1 MNLLKLS
8 WKNLLF
14 KPGEMILSLILFAL
28 GVGLISFLLLL
39 DHQVQDKFEKNLAGI
54 DLVVGAKGS
63 PLQLILNSMYHID
76 APTGNIELK
85 AAKPFLNPKNPL
97 IAEAVPLS
105 LGDSYRGYRILGTT
119 HDFLELY
126 QAQVAEGR
134 LWADHFEVVLGAT
147 VAEKLDLT
155 LGDEFKSTHGFI
167 EDEQMEHDHSSD
179 FKVTGIL
186 EATGSVAD
194 QLIITSV
201 PTYWHVHGSELTE
214 GEEGIEEDNGHVHH
228 DHDHNHEHDHDDHQ
242 HEHSNVYLSSQELIE
257 AEDER
262 EITSLLLTF
271 KGTNFQSL
279 NLARNINENTDLQ
292 AASPAIEINRLFSLM
307 DTGSQM
313 LRILAIAIIFVSG
326 LSVFISLYSKLRSR
340 KYELAFMRVKGA
352 TRGQL
357 FLLIILEGLIIAVL
371 GTIVGLLLAHFSMFF
386 LSGTMEENY
395 KYSFAAF
402 TFLTEEIWVFLVAV
416 CIGFV
421 ASVIPAIQAAN
432 TDISDTLAK

>member
-97 IAEAVPLS
+97 IEQAVPLS
-105 LGDSYRGYRILGTT
+105 LGDSYRGYRIVGTT

-126 QAQVAEGR
+126 EAEVAEGR
-134 LWADHFEVVLGAT
+134 LWSDHFEVVLGAT
-147 VAEKLDLT
+147 VAEKLELS
-155 LGDEFKSTHGFI
+155 LGEEFKSTHGFI
-167 EDEQMEHDHSSD
+167 EDEQMEHEHASD

-201 PTYWHVHGSELTE
+201 PTYWHVHGAELAE
-214 GEEGIEEDNGHVHH
+214 EEEGTEEENGHEHH
-228 DHDHNHEHDHDDHQ
+228 DHDHDHEHTN
-242 HEHSNVYLSSQELIE
+242 NVYLSSHELLD
-257 AEDER
+257 AEDQR

-326 LSVFISLYSKLRSR
+326 LSVFISLYSKLRAR

-402 TFLTEEIWVFLVAV
+402 TFLTEEIWVFLVAI